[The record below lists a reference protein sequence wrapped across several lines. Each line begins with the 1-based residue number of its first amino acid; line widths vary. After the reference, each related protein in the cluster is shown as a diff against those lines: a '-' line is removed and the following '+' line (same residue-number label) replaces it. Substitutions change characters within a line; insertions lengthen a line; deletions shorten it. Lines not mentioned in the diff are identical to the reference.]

1 MDVRR
6 LLDTSRREAEGKEV
20 NIEIYTA
27 PGCPLCDQAKAL
39 CKMKGL
45 PFTETAIGSNRGMA
59 MLHHYPMVRQM
70 PAVFINGERVGGFEG
85 LKHALQQVGL

>member
-1 MDVRR
+1 M
-6 LLDTSRREAEGKEV
+6 

-39 CKMKGL
+39 CKLKGL
-45 PFTETAIGSNRGMA
+45 AFTETSVASDRGMA

-70 PAVFINGERVGGFEG
+70 PAIFIDNQRVGGFEG
-85 LKHALQQVGL
+85 LKAALAQIGI